1 VHKPVRLLLILGLL
15 TSAVGIATPARAAQQ
30 PTIEAQQ
37 SAAVVFP
44 LAVTFYLTAESPAPV
59 TSAELRYTTSG
70 KQYSNAAVVTFEET
84 TSVEADYTIDAQ
96 IDYIEPGVDVAYYWV
111 LDGAV
116 GPVAQ
121 TAEQSFTWI
130 DESFD
135 WERHESADVTVYTY
149 DEDADFD
156 RYILQVAQESAD
168 KYKLEYDIP
177 GVEPIRIWVYADGAD
192 FASTLRQNSETW
204 VGGFSLPEAGVIA
217 VPIEPGDDYSVE
229 RVVAH
234 EVSHHVLYQAT
245 NNPFS
250 YPPTWLDEGLAV
262 IGQLAGNGNDLE
274 IALGAL
280 EEGTLPTLRT
290 LSSNFPT
297 DPAAANRSYATSHIA
312 TQYIIDTWGQDAI
325 TGLIREFRQSAT
337 ADEALSA
344 VIGLDTEGLDAQFRD
359 WLATQ
364 LD

>member
-1 VHKPVRLLLILGLL
+1 LLTLGLL
-15 TSAVGIATPARAAQQ
+15 AGAACVALPARAAQP
-30 PTIEAQQ
+30 PTVEAEQ
-37 SAAVVFP
+37 SAEVDFP
-44 LAVTFYLTAESPAPV
+44 STITFHLKAKSPEPV

-70 KQYSNAAVVTFEET
+70 KQYSNSAVVTFGET
-84 TSVEADYTIDAQ
+84 TSVEAEYQVDAQ
-96 IDYIEPGVDVAYYWV
+96 IDYIEPGVDVTYFWV
-111 LDGAV
+111 LESAD

-121 TAEQSFTWI
+121 TPEQAFTWI

-135 WERHESADVTVYTY
+135 WERHDSADVSVYTY
-149 DEDADFD
+149 DDDADFD
-156 RYILQVAQESAD
+156 QYILQSAQEAAD
-168 KYKLEYDIP
+168 KYKLEYDIAEI
-177 GVEPIRIWVYADGAD
+177 EPMRIWVYASGRD
-192 FASTLRQNSETW
+192 FATTLRQNSETW

-229 RVVAH
+229 RVIVH

-250 YPPTWLDEGLAV
+250 YPPTWVDEGLAV
-262 IGQLAGNGNDLE
+262 VGQLAGNDNDLE
-274 IALGAL
+274 IVLGAYQ
-280 EEGTLPTLRT
+280 EGTLPTLRT

-297 DPAAANRSYATSHIA
+297 DAAAANRSYATSHIA

-325 TGLIREFRQSAT
+325 TGLIRQFRQSAT
-337 ADEALSA
+337 ADEALTA
-344 VIGLDTEGLDAQFRD
+344 VIGLDTVGLDAQFRD